1 MNYKITNTKY
11 KALRHF
17 ISIPFIYIVIVPTIF
32 MDIFLELYHRICFP
46 LYGIEYVKRRNY
58 IKIDRHKLK
67 FLNPVQKINCMYCG
81 YVNGFMGYG
90 TEIVARTEQYWCG
103 IQHKKSKGFIAPKH
117 HHEFIKYDDFSGF
130 KDTYLK

>member
-46 LYGIEYVKRRNY
+46 LYGIEYVNRRSY
-58 IKIDRHKLK
+58 IKIDRHKLSYLG
-67 FLNPVQKINCMYCG
+67 FRQKIYCAYCG
-81 YVNGFMGYG
+81 YVNGVFAYWVKIAGE
-90 TEIVARTEQYWCG
+90 TERYWCG
-103 IQHKKSKGFIAPKH
+103 IKHKAGNGFVEPEHQK
-117 HHEFIKYDDFSGF
+117 EFAEYGNKEEFLEKYNS
-130 KDTYLK
+130 